1 MKQVQLLI
9 ITLTTILL
17 LSGCASSVISE
28 DRLYTFTNQSSYTVK
43 VKTRDKN
50 FDSILI
56 TLQPQEFYLNSFKY
70 PIRSYDTIPYS
81 VYDQNENVGVVRD
94 HSTRTIT
101 FIDVEKPLVD
111 KYEYIFKNS
120 SSHTLSVNTYNEDP
134 TIIPPNTSAIIRKKF
149 SITSASQKLYF
160 SFKTEND
167 KVIHEANNDSDE
179 VIFERDHDTR
189 TITFFD
195 TKDSLSYKYNYMFRN
210 DSDYEVT
217 VDSTDGDITSLLP
230 GESALIKQK
239 YPVTKYSNPFSYSS
253 ESGRVGLMKDIDAK
267 TMIFINS
274 DKPPFV
280 EEALSDKYSYVFRNN
295 SNYTVTVDSGEGNIT
310 SLLPGESALIKQNHT
325 IGNGSTTFYF
335 SYSFKSG
342 KVGLIK
348 DIDAKTMIFIN
359 AYNPTID
366 VEDLASNQVLFKN
379 KSDYPLT
386 IHIAGDDNS
395 IPLNSGDSFLFD
407 IPSRYTFGSLDYI
420 FKEVKGRVG
429 SLKDSKNKTISF
441 INSDKPPFVEEALLD
456 KYSYVFSND
465 SSYVIK
471 IDSGN
476 GNITSL
482 LPGDSAL
489 IKQKYTIDKW
499 TSLLPFSYTEYD
511 GKVVQNQ
518 DLDMKIFTF
527 SDNPRSTPSAIFV
540 NNTDYT
546 LKVSLKS
553 VKKTIEVPK
562 GETYEVYYTSPLY
575 NGINYY
581 PTSFGS
587 HAFKSSV
594 SGNTVTFNQWIPEVE
609 YRITG
614 TAKSVDVTLSN
625 ENGETSQYR
634 NITLPYS
641 FAYSN
646 FHDKKLHVS
655 AQNRGD
661 YGSVVVAIYIDG
673 IFYKIVSSSGAFTT
687 SSVSGWK

>member
-56 TLQPQEFYLNSFKY
+56 TLQPQEFYSNSFKY

-81 VYDQNENVGVVRD
+81 VYNQNENVGVVRD
-94 HSTRTIT
+94 HS
-101 FIDVEKPLVD
+101 
-111 KYEYIFKNS
+111 
-120 SSHTLSVNTYNEDP
+120 
-134 TIIPPNTSAIIRKKF
+134 
-149 SITSASQKLYF
+149 
-160 SFKTEND
+160 
-167 KVIHEANNDSDE
+167 
-179 VIFERDHDTR
+179 TR

-217 VDSTDGDITSLLP
+217 VDSGDGNMTSLLP
-230 GESALIKQK
+230 GDSALIKQK
-239 YPVTKYSNPFSYSS
+239 YTINRWTQPLPFSYSS

-280 EEALSDKYSYVFRNN
+280 EEALLDEYSYVFRND
-295 SNYTVTVDSGEGNIT
+295 SDYEVTVDSRNGNIT
-310 SLLPGESALIKQNHT
+310 SLLPGDSALIKQKYPVTKYSNP
-325 IGNGSTTFYF
+325 F
-335 SYSFKSG
+335 SYSSESG
-342 KVGLIK
+342 RVGLMK
-348 DIDAKTMIFIN
+348 DIDTKTMIFIN

-407 IPSRYTFGSLDYI
+407 IPSRYTLSSLDYI

-465 SSYVIK
+465 SSYVVK
-471 IDSGN
+471 IDSGG

-499 TSLLPFSYTEYD
+499 TQPLPFSYTAYD

-518 DLDMKIFTF
+518 DLDMKIFTY

-553 VKKTIEVPK
+553 IKKTIEVPK
-562 GETYEVYYTSPLY
+562 GGTYEVYYTSPLY
-575 NGINYY
+575 NGISYY

-614 TAKSVDVTLSN
+614 TAKSVNVTLSN
-625 ENGETSQYR
+625 ERGETSQYS
-634 NITLPYS
+634 NISLPYS
-641 FAYSN
+641 FTYDN
-646 FHDKKLHVS
+646 FYDNWLYLY
-655 AQNRGD
+655 AQNNGD
-661 YGSVVVAIYIDG
+661 YGSVKVS
-673 IFYKIVSSSGAFTT
+673 IFKNGMLYKTT
-687 SSVSGWK
+687 SSYGAYVIATVSGRK